1 MKEYTRNLTDI
12 YSHRAKK
19 FASIIEE
26 IYKMTDSD
34 LHILLNDLCSQPRE
48 QQWLEF
54 KLNKGSITSE
64 QIGEYISAMSNGA
77 TIANKPFGYLVWGV
91 EDETLIVKG
100 TNFTFENAK
109 QGNQDLELFIRSY
122 LHPKINFEIFEFDFS
137 GKHIVLL
144 RIPSA
149 KGEPT
154 HFQKKPFIRIGSNKT
169 DLRNHPNYVRI
180 IYNSQEDW
188 SAKII
193 DQASINDLDIDAL
206 KTAKEKF
213 KERSSRATFYS
224 EIDNWDEATFLDK
237 AKITINGKI
246 TNTAI
251 ILLGKE
257 EASHYLLPAI
267 SEVTWKL
274 ETEEKA
280 YEHFGTPLLLNTTK
294 VLQNIRNVK
303 YKFFPDNELLSTTV
317 NKYDT
322 RSILEAMHNCI
333 AHQDYSLHSR
343 ILVTEKIDKL
353 IFSNAGSFFEG
364 NPDEYSDGE
373 KTPERYRNYWLANAM
388 VNLGMIDRLGYGIHT
403 MYLAQRNRFFPL
415 PDYLL
420 SEPQKVVLQI
430 YGHAIDE
437 NYSKILIERKD
448 LTLSQVVLLDK
459 VQKKLPI
466 TDTAAT
472 TLKREKLIEGRK
484 PNYYVAASVAA
495 ISDDKASYIKNKA
508 FDKSYYKKLV
518 IEFLTKYKQATR
530 AELDDLLMEKL
541 SNVLSEAQKRTKIRN
556 LLYDM
561 SKKENLIENSSK
573 STATPTWVLQTK
585 TSKIEKDRN

>member
-1 MKEYTRNLTDI
+1 
-12 YSHRAKK
+12 
-19 FASIIEE
+19 
-26 IYKMTDSD
+26 MTNSD
-34 LHILLNDLCSQPRE
+34 LHILLQDLCCQPRE

-54 KLNKGSITSE
+54 KLNKGSITNE
-64 QIGEYISAMSNGA
+64 QIGEYISAMSNGS

-122 LHPKINFEIFEFDFS
+122 LHPKINFEIFEFDYN

-154 HFQKKPFIRIGSNKT
+154 HFQKKPYIRIGSNKT

-188 SAKII
+188 SAKTI
-193 DQASINDLDIDAL
+193 DQASISDLDLDAL
-206 KTAKEKF
+206 KTAREKF
-213 KERSSRATFYS
+213 KEKSSRTTFYS

-257 EASHYLLPAI
+257 EASQYLLPVIA
-267 SEVTWKL
+267 EVTWKL

-343 ILVTEKIDKL
+343 IMVTEKIDKL

-364 NPDEYSDGE
+364 KPDEYSDGE

-437 NYSKILIERKD
+437 NYSKILIDRKD
-448 LTLSQVVLLDK
+448 LTLSQVVLLDR
-459 VQKKLPI
+459 VQKKLAI
-466 TDTAAT
+466 TDSAAT
-472 TLKREKLIEGRK
+472 TLKKEKLIEGRK

-508 FDKSYYKKLV
+508 FDKSYYMKLV

-541 SNVLSEAQKRTKIRN
+541 SNVLSVQQKRTKIRN

-573 STATPTWVLQTK
+573 STATPIWVLRNK
-585 TSKIEKDRN
+585 TSKIEKDSI

>member
-1 MKEYTRNLTDI
+1 M
-12 YSHRAKK
+12 
-19 FASIIEE
+19 IEA
-26 IYKMTDSD
+26 D
-34 LHILLNDLCSQPRE
+34 LHLLLINLCSQPTE

-54 KLNKGSITSE
+54 KLNKGSISNE
-64 QIGEYISAMSNGA
+64 IIGEYISALSNGA
-77 TIANKPFGYLVWGV
+77 TIANRPFGYLVWGV
-91 EDETLIVKG
+91 EDKTQLIKG
-100 TNFTFENAK
+100 TNFKFENAK
-109 QGNQDLELFIRSY
+109 QGNQDLELWLRN
-122 LHPKINFEIFEFDFS
+122 LLAPKINFEIFEFDYS
-137 GKHIVLL
+137 GKQIVLL

-154 HFQKKPFIRIGSNKT
+154 HFKDKPFIRIGSNKT
-169 DLRNHPNYVRI
+169 DLRSFPNYVRI
-180 IYNSQEDW
+180 IYNSLEDW

-193 DQASINDLDIDAL
+193 DNASINDLDTDAL
-206 KTAKEKF
+206 KTARQKF
-213 KERSSRATFYS
+213 KEKSTKALFYE
-224 EIDNWDEATFLDK
+224 EIDHWDDSTFLDK

-246 TNTAI
+246 TNAAI

-257 EASHYLLPAI
+257 EASHYLLPTIA
-267 SEVTWKL
+267 EVTWKL

-303 YKFFPDNELLSTTV
+303 YKFFPDNELLATTV

-343 ILVTEKIDKL
+343 VLVTENIDKL

-364 NPDEYSDGE
+364 SPTEYSGGE

-430 YGHAIDE
+430 YGNVIDE
-437 NYSKILIERKD
+437 NYSKTLIEHKD
-448 LTLSQVVLLDK
+448 LSLSKVVFLDN
-459 VQKKLPI
+459 VQKKIAISDPV
-466 TDTAAT
+466 AT
-472 TLKREKLIEGRK
+472 ILKKEKLIEGRK
-484 PNYYVAASVAA
+484 PNYYIAASVAA
-495 ISDDKASYIKNKA
+495 ITNDKASYIKNKA
-508 FDKSYYKKLV
+508 FDKPYYKKLI

-541 SNVLSEAQKRTKIRN
+541 SNVLTYNQKRVKISN
-556 LLYDM
+556 TLYDM
-561 SKKENLIENSSK
+561 SKKENVIKNSSK
-573 STATPTWVLQTK
+573 SKTNPIWVLQLNL
-585 TSKIEKDRN
+585 E

>member
-1 MKEYTRNLTDI
+1 M
-12 YSHRAKK
+12 
-19 FASIIEE
+19 IEA
-26 IYKMTDSD
+26 D
-34 LHILLNDLCSQPRE
+34 LHLLLINLCSQPTE

-54 KLNKGSITSE
+54 KLNKGSISNE
-64 QIGEYISAMSNGA
+64 IIGEYISALSNGA
-77 TIANKPFGYLVWGV
+77 TIANRPFGYLVWGV
-91 EDETLIVKG
+91 EDKTQLIKG
-100 TNFTFENAK
+100 TNFKFENAK
-109 QGNQDLELFIRSY
+109 QGNQDLELWLRN
-122 LHPKINFEIFEFDFS
+122 LLAPKINFEIFEFDYS
-137 GKHIVLL
+137 GKQIVLL

-154 HFQKKPFIRIGSNKT
+154 HFKDKPFIRIGSNKT
-169 DLRNHPNYVRI
+169 DLRSFPNYVRI
-180 IYNSQEDW
+180 IYNSLEDW

-193 DQASINDLDIDAL
+193 DNASINDLDTDAL
-206 KTAKEKF
+206 KTARQKF
-213 KERSSRATFYS
+213 KEKSTKALFYE
-224 EIDNWDEATFLDK
+224 EIDHWDDSTFLDK

-246 TNTAI
+246 TNAAI

-257 EASHYLLPAI
+257 EASHYLLPGIA
-267 SEVTWKL
+267 EVTWKL

-303 YKFFPDNELLSTTV
+303 YKFFPDNELLATTV

-343 ILVTEKIDKL
+343 VLVTENIDKL

-364 NPDEYSDGE
+364 SPTEYSGGE

-430 YGHAIDE
+430 YGNVIDE
-437 NYSKILIERKD
+437 NYSKTLIEHKD
-448 LTLSQVVLLDK
+448 LSLSKVVFLDN
-459 VQKKLPI
+459 VQKKIAISDPV
-466 TDTAAT
+466 AT
-472 TLKREKLIEGRK
+472 ILKKEKLIEGRK
-484 PNYYVAASVAA
+484 PNYYIAASVAA
-495 ISDDKASYIKNKA
+495 ITNDKASYIKNKA
-508 FDKSYYKKLV
+508 FDKPYYKKLI

-530 AELDDLLMEKL
+530 TELDDLLMEKL
-541 SNVLSEAQKRTKIRN
+541 SNVLTYNQKRVKISN
-556 LLYDM
+556 TLYDM
-561 SKKENLIENSSK
+561 SKKENVIKNSSK
-573 STATPTWVLQTK
+573 SKTNPIWVLQLNL
-585 TSKIEKDRN
+585 E

>member
-1 MKEYTRNLTDI
+1 
-12 YSHRAKK
+12 
-19 FASIIEE
+19 
-26 IYKMTDSD
+26 
-34 LHILLNDLCSQPRE
+34 NDLCNQPHE

-54 KLNKGSITSE
+54 KLNKGSIANE
-64 QIGEYISAMSNGA
+64 EIGEYISAMSNGA
-77 TIANKPFGYLVWGV
+77 TISNKPFGYIVWGV
-91 EDETLIVKG
+91 QDLTHQIVG
-100 TNFTFENAK
+100 TNFSFKNTK
-109 QGNQDLELFIRSY
+109 QGNQDLELWVRNL
-122 LHPKINFEIFEFDFS
+122 LHPKINFEIFEFVCE
-137 GKHIVLL
+137 GKNITIL

-169 DLRNHPNYVRI
+169 DLRNFPDYVRI
-180 IYNSQEDW
+180 IYNSLEDW

-193 DQASINDLDIDAL
+193 ESASINDLDIDAL
-206 KTAKEKF
+206 KTAREKF
-213 KERSSRATFYS
+213 KEKSSRTSFFS

-257 EASHYLLPAI
+257 ESSHYLLPSIA
-267 SEVTWKL
+267 EVTWKL

-280 YEHFGTPLLLNTTK
+280 YEHFGPPLLLNTTK
-294 VLQNIRNVK
+294 VLQNIRNIK

-448 LTLSQVVLLDK
+448 LTLSQVVLLDR
-459 VQKKLPI
+459 VQKKLAI
-466 TDTAAT
+466 TDIAAT
-472 TLKREKLIEGRK
+472 SLKKEKIIEGRK
-484 PNYYVAASVAA
+484 PNYYIAASVAA
-495 ISDDKASYIKNKA
+495 ITDDKASYIKNKA
-508 FDKSYYKKLV
+508 FDDEFYKKMILS
-518 IEFLTKYKQATR
+518 FLDKFSEGNRRDFEQ
-530 AELDDLLMEKL
+530 LIIPKL
-541 SNVLSEAQKRTKIRN
+541 SDILSETQKKDKVKNILQGLRKENKIRLN
-556 LLYDM
+556 G
-561 SKKENLIENSSK
+561 KNWIK
-573 STATPTWVLQTK
+573 S
-585 TSKIEKDRN
+585 

>member
-1 MKEYTRNLTDI
+1 
-12 YSHRAKK
+12 
-19 FASIIEE
+19 
-26 IYKMTDSD
+26 MTDSD
-34 LHILLNDLCSQPRE
+34 LHILLKDLCSQPKE

-54 KLNKGSITSE
+54 KLNKGSITNE

-77 TIANKPFGYLVWGV
+77 TIANKPFGYFVWGV

-122 LHPKINFEIFEFDFS
+122 LHPKINFEIFEFDYI

-149 KGEPT
+149 KGEPA
-154 HFQKKPFIRIGSNKT
+154 HFQKKPYIRIGSNKT

-188 SAKII
+188 SANII

-206 KTAKEKF
+206 KTAREKF
-213 KERSSRATFYS
+213 KEKSSRAAFYS
-224 EIDNWDEATFLDK
+224 EIDNWDKATFLDK

-280 YEHFGTPLLLNTTK
+280 YEHFGTPFLLNTTK

-343 ILVTEKIDKL
+343 ILVTEKIEKL

-448 LTLSQVVLLDK
+448 LTLSQVVLLDR
-459 VQKKLPI
+459 VQKRLAI
-466 TDTAAT
+466 TDAAAT
-472 TLKREKLIEGRK
+472 TLKKEKLIEGRK

-495 ISDDKASYIKNKA
+495 ITDDKASYIKNKA

-541 SNVLSEAQKRTKIRN
+541 SNVLSQKQKRTKIRN

-573 STATPTWVLQTK
+573 STAAPIWVLQTK
-585 TSKIEKDRN
+585 TSKIEKDSN

>member
-1 MKEYTRNLTDI
+1 MTEQDLNTLLKE
-12 YSHRAKK
+12 
-19 FASIIEE
+19 
-26 IYKMTDSD
+26 
-34 LHILLNDLCSQPRE
+34 LCSQPQE

-54 KLNKGSITSE
+54 KQNKGSVTNE
-64 QIGEYISAMSNGA
+64 EIGEYISAMSNGA
-77 TIANKPFGYLVWGV
+77 TISNKPFGYIVWGIQ
-91 EDETLIVKG
+91 DLTHKIVG
-100 TNFTFENAK
+100 TNFSFTNAK
-109 QGNQDLELFIRSY
+109 QGNQDLELWVRNL
-122 LHPKINFEIFEFDFS
+122 LHPKINFEIFEFVCE
-137 GKHIVLL
+137 GKNITLL

-169 DLRNHPNYVRI
+169 DLRNFPEYVRI
-180 IYNSQEDW
+180 IYNSLEDW

-193 DQASINDLDIDAL
+193 DKASINDLDNEAMKI
-206 KTAKEKF
+206 AKEKF
-213 KERSSRATFYS
+213 KEKSTKASYYN
-224 EIDNWDEATFLDK
+224 EIDNWDDATFLDK

-246 TNTAI
+246 TNASI

-267 SEVTWKL
+267 AEITWKL

-322 RSILEAMHNCI
+322 RTILEAMHNCI

-343 ILVTEKIDKL
+343 IIVTEKIDKL

-364 NPDEYSDGE
+364 NPDDYSAGE
-373 KTPERYRNYWLANAM
+373 KTPERYRNPWLAHAM

-403 MYLAQRNRFFPL
+403 MYIAQRNRYFPL

-420 SEPQKVVLQI
+420 SESQKVVLQL
-430 YGHAIDE
+430 YGHSIDE
-437 NYSKILIERKD
+437 NYSKLLIERKD
-448 LTLSQVVLLDK
+448 LPLSEVVLLDR

-466 TDTAAT
+466 TDSAASL
-472 TLKREKLIEGRK
+472 LKKEKLLEGRK
-484 PNYYVAASVAA
+484 PNYFVAASVAA
-495 ISDDKASYIKNKA
+495 ATDDKAAYIKNKA
-508 FDKSYYKKLV
+508 FDKGYYKNLI
-518 IEFLTKYKQATR
+518 IEFLTKYKKATR
-530 AELDDLLMEKL
+530 TELDELLMDKL
-541 SNVLSEAQKRTKIRN
+541 SNVLSEEQKRTKIRN
-556 LLYDM
+556 ILYEM
-561 SKKENLIENSSK
+561 SKKEQKIFNQSK
-573 STATPTWVLQTK
+573 STANPIWALVAPK
-585 TSKIEKDRN
+585 IKIEKDKD